1 MGGYSIGES
10 LFCFVRGVWYFRMV
24 VLCGMVLGVVWWN
37 LWVRGCY
44 RGLLV
49 GLVLGLWDFPRL
61 DFGFL
66 SWNRRV
72 LFERDVIRWD
82 SFLIRIEWILSN
94 NSEEQLSM
102 SWRKKKEWE
111 QRN

>member
-1 MGGYSIGES
+1 MGVHL
-10 LFCFVRGVWYFRMV
+10 LFVCIMLLLCCCFV
-24 VLCGMVLGVVWWN
+24 
-37 LWVRGCY
+37 
-44 RGLLV
+44 
-49 GLVLGLWDFPRL
+49 
-61 DFGFL
+61 
-66 SWNRRV
+66 
-72 LFERDVIRWD
+72 D